1 MKSYLRFLSRNKLY
15 TAIEVV
21 GLSVALAFVIILGS
35 ILIDKM
41 RTDARVPDLD
51 DVYAVTT
58 NYNGTISVSCEIANG
73 VALNQVPGV
82 DSWTS
87 FNKDIPCNMKISPT
101 DSTRVTAMGVPA
113 NFFDFLGMPIVNGSV
128 GREILRTGDAPTG
141 LVAMSAID
149 GSSRRPKKTP
159 ARGEAVISK
168 TLSDRLW
175 PGENPV
181 GRVVELDESSYYYGS
196 FTICAVVSDKRRSV
210 IPNGG
215 IYILEEPGALN
226 KNSSQFL
233 LRKNPNVSEEA
244 IIISL
249 QSTKLGKDNGIIP
262 FKEIKEGKYRAYSF
276 QNLSDPEFFTTFVT
290 ICLVLM
296 FFAVLNYISLT
307 VAFSRFRLKE
317 LATRRLLGTS
327 RTDSVIRCIAEALVL
342 VLVSVVLAS
351 GAVLAVQNRVS
362 AIFGTQIRPFGNW
375 ETIAALAA
383 FVIVLSLLAGLVPA
397 MMNSRYKAIDVIK
410 GESRRKDKMT
420 LSKIF
425 IGVQAGICT
434 LSLAVSIAVLAQTS
448 KLQNADMGI
457 EKEGVLIVNV
467 TSPDAHRC
475 TESIRSQAFVDAV
488 GYMHQAH
495 FHATQVMS
503 FGNDGLSLA
512 QYSMDHA
519 AMEIL
524 GIKVLETRTPNR
536 RMYGKSY
543 VCQSGLSLA
552 EGTIIEGGLSGIV
565 QDFFIGNRKEVDLST
580 TIVNLGISD
589 DILTVLPPNL
599 VIKINGDLKEAQK
612 IIYDIYL
619 DDGFAADQIS
629 VGTID
634 QLIGAQFEE
643 EKKMLGLVSVFA
655 FISILLTALAIVA
668 LSGYYAQI
676 NTHDTALQKVFG
688 CSKEEIFWR
697 TVRGFLIPVLL
708 AALLAVPLAYSY
720 IDSWLQGYAY
730 RIANTPLIYLAAFT
744 IVLIIVI
751 VSISIQAARLMY
763 TNPAEALKKE

>member
-58 NYNGTISVSCEIANG
+58 NYNGTISVSCQIANG
-73 VALNQVPGV
+73 LALDQVPGV

-87 FNKDIPCNMKISPT
+87 FSKDITCYMKISPT
-101 DSTRVTAMGVPA
+101 DSIRITALGVPA
-113 NFFDFLGMPIVNGSV
+113 NFFDFLGLPIVSGSI
-128 GREILRTGDAPTG
+128 GEEIRRKGDAPTG

-149 GSSRRPKKTP
+149 GNSRRPKKMP
-159 ARGEAVISK
+159 AQGHAVISK

-196 FTICAVVSDKRRSV
+196 FTITGVVGDKRRSV

-226 KNSSQFL
+226 KSASPFL
-233 LRKNPNVSEEA
+233 LRKNPNVSEEE
-244 IIISL
+244 I
-249 QSTKLGKDNGIIP
+249 NNIIP

-276 QNLSDPEFFTTFVT
+276 QNLSDPEFFSTFVT

-327 RTDSVIRCIAEALVL
+327 KADSVLRCIAEAFVL
-342 VLVSVVLAS
+342 VIISVVLAS
-351 GAVLAVQNRVS
+351 AAVLAVQNRVS
-362 AIFGTQIRPFGNW
+362 SIFGTQIRPFSNW
-375 ETIAALAA
+375 ETVAAIAA

-397 MMNSRYKAIDVIK
+397 MLNSRHNAIDVIK

-425 IGVQAGICT
+425 IGIQTCICT
-434 LSLAVSIAVLAQTS
+434 LSLAVSIAILAQTS

-457 EKEGVLIVNV
+457 ETEGILVVNV

-475 TESIRSQAFVDAV
+475 TETIRAQAFVDAM

-495 FHATQVMS
+495 FHDTHVSS
-503 FGNDGLSLA
+503 FGDDGLSIA
-512 QYSMDHA
+512 RYSMDHT
-519 AMEIL
+519 AMDIL
-524 GIKVLETRTPNR
+524 GIKVVETRTPSR
-536 RMYGKSY
+536 KMYAKSY
-543 VCQSGLSLA
+543 VCQSGLGLA
-552 EGTIIEGGLSGIV
+552 EGTIIEGGLAGIV

-580 TIVNLGISD
+580 TIVNLSISD
-589 DILTVLPPNL
+589 DVLTVLPPNL
-599 VIKINGDLKEAQK
+599 LIKINGDLKEAQK
-612 IIYDIYL
+612 IIFDIYL

-634 QLIGAQFEE
+634 ELIGAQFEE

-655 FISILLTALAIVA
+655 VISILLTALAIVA

-676 NTHDTALQKVFG
+676 NTHDTALKKVFG

-697 TVRGFLIPVLL
+697 TVRGFIAPVLL
-708 AALLAVPLAYSY
+708 SALIAVPLAYSY

-730 RIANTPLIYLAAFT
+730 RIANTPFNYLAAFA

-751 VSISIQAARLMY
+751 VSISLQATRLMR